1 MRCTVILIRLLDPTG
16 SPLLVIFSQVGSLEK
31 VIGRWQEAL
40 PSAEI
45 MPISAM
51 EGTNLTSL
59 LDRIKEALPVGP
71 PLYPNDTLT
80 DRPQRFFASEI
91 IR

>member
-1 MRCTVILIRLLDPTG
+1 M
-16 SPLLVIFSQVGSLEK
+16 
-31 VIGRWQEAL
+31 IGRWRTAL

-45 MPISAM
+45 IPISAM
-51 EGTNLTSL
+51 DGANLTVL
-59 LDRIKEALPVGP
+59 LDRVKSHLPPGP
-71 PLYPNDTLT
+71 PLYPADTLT

>member
-1 MRCTVILIRLLDPTG
+1 VD
-16 SPLLVIFSQVGSLEK
+16 K
-31 VIGRWQEAL
+31 VIGRWQAAL

-45 MPISAM
+45 IPISALDRQ
-51 EGTNLTSL
+51 NLTNL
-59 LDRIKEALPVGP
+59 LDRVKHYLPVGP

-91 IR
+91 IRLAL